1 MTSGPI
7 YPPDAD
13 EPIDFRALY
22 YVIYEKRYWVA
33 AVAIATVVA
42 ACIYLLVTPKV
53 YAAQT
58 VVQVEQKSHKILN
71 IQDIANEDLN
81 ATELLRTI
89 EQNLANEALRERVV
103 AALHLDG
110 GSLGLPPRSEPYK
123 LPEMTRALQRHLSVK
138 LVKGTRLI
146 AVRAE
151 SERPEFAQQLS
162 LTVVNEYRKMNRE
175 QRLNLVTDTNSVL
188 FAEANR
194 LKEKLQKS
202 EQALQDYKER
212 TQAVSLQDTQN
223 IIVEKLK
230 ELNAKLTAAKTERMK
245 LEADVSQAHR
255 LSNSAPEDLLKLS
268 SVAEAKAV
276 VEQKRIVAEQ
286 EGVVANFSKRYGPM
300 HPKLIQA
307 KSQLDAQKASLND
320 LIKQTA
326 ASINSA
332 YEAAKDTE
340 AKYEQALHEQE
351 QKALELNKLAIP
363 YAVLQREVES
373 DRALYDAVLA
383 RMKETDV
390 TKSIE
395 QDDIMV
401 KSPADV
407 PDRPV
412 RPRRL
417 LILAGST
424 VLGVLLGI
432 GVVLLLRAWDT
443 SIRTVAEADQV
454 LKIPALAVIPAA
466 APATVSDMPLIMLR
480 EPAGYTAEAVRTL
493 RTALSLH
500 GDEQR
505 TIMFTSARPGEGK
518 TFCAI
523 NYGAA
528 CAQQGLRTLLIDAD
542 LRLRS
547 VARVLLSDDSR
558 EGVADILRDQMD
570 WRACVQTT
578 RVAGLSVIS
587 AGRRVPNPLELL
599 AGGWF
604 HFLLQEARQQFDRVI
619 IDSAPVNAV
628 SDPLLLAKE
637 AEAVCLVVR
646 YGRTSRHAAARALE
660 KLRDAAANVR
670 GYVLNG
676 VPADARLAAYYDYS
690 AGEYGKGV
698 YGAEEIAAITEAP
711 NPAKA
716 GAH

>member
-1 MTSGPI
+1 MTPGPTH
-7 YPPDAD
+7 PPDAD

-22 YVIYEKRYWVA
+22 YAIYEERYWVA
-33 AVAIATVVA
+33 AVAVVTVVA
-42 ACIYLLVTPKV
+42 ACVYLLVTPKV

-58 VVQVEQKSHKILN
+58 IVQVEQRSHKILN

-81 ATELLRTI
+81 ATELLKTI
-89 EQNLANEALRERVV
+89 EQNLANEALLERVV

-110 GSLGLPPRSEPYK
+110 GSLGLPPRAEPYK
-123 LPEMTRALQRHLSVK
+123 LPEITRALQRHLSVK

-188 FAEANR
+188 SAEANK

-212 TQAVSLQDTQN
+212 TQAVSLQETQN

-230 ELNAKLTAAKTERMK
+230 ELNAKLTAAKAERMK
-245 LEADVSQAHR
+245 LEADASQAQK
-255 LSNSAPEDLLKLS
+255 LGDSAPEDLLKLS

-286 EGVVANFSKRYGPM
+286 EGVLANFGKRYGPL

-307 KSQLDAQKASLND
+307 KSQLDAQKASLTD
-320 LIKQTA
+320 LIKRTA

-332 YEAAKDTE
+332 YEAARDTE
-340 AKYEQALHEQE
+340 AKYEKALHEQE

-395 QDDIMV
+395 QDDIIV
-401 KSPADV
+401 KSPAGV

-412 RPRRL
+412 RPRKRV
-417 LILAGST
+417 ILAGSM
-424 VLGVLLGI
+424 VLGLLLGV
-432 GVVLLLRAWDT
+432 GLVLLLRAWDT

-454 LKIPALAVIPAA
+454 LKVPALAVIPAA
-466 APATVSDMPLIMLR
+466 QSETPLIMLS
-480 EPAGYTAEAVRTL
+480 EPAGSTAEGVRTL

-500 GDEQR
+500 GNEQH
-505 TIMFTSARPGEGK
+505 TIMFTSALPGEGK

-547 VARVLLSDDSR
+547 VARVLLSDDSH
-558 EGVADILRDQMD
+558 EGVADILRDQTD
-570 WRACVQTT
+570 GSACVQNT

-587 AGRRVPNPLELL
+587 AGHRVPNPLELL
-599 AGGWF
+599 ASGCF
-604 HFLLQEARQQFDRVI
+604 HIFVRAVRQQFDRVI

-628 SDPLLLAKE
+628 SDSLLLAKE

-646 YGRTSRHAAARALE
+646 YGHTSRHAAARAVE
-660 KLRDAAANVR
+660 KLRDAEANLR

-676 VPADARLAAYYDYS
+676 VPADARLAAYYNYS

-698 YGAEEIAAITEAP
+698 YGAEEIVAITEAP
-711 NPAKA
+711 NHAKA

>member
-1 MTSGPI
+1 MAPGTTHPSE
-7 YPPDAD
+7 AD

-22 YVIYEKRYWVA
+22 YAIYEKRYWVA

-42 ACIYLLVTPKV
+42 ACVYLLATPKV

-58 VVQVEQKSHKILN
+58 IVQVEQTPHKILN

-89 EQNLANEALRERVV
+89 EQNLANEALLGRVV
-103 AALHLDG
+103 ETLHLDG
-110 GSLGLPPRSEPYK
+110 GALGLPPRSEPYK
-123 LPEMTRALQRHLSVK
+123 LPEITRALRDHLSVK

-151 SERPEFAQQLS
+151 SQRPEFAQQLS
-162 LTVVNEYRKMNRE
+162 LTIVNEYRKMNRE

-188 FAEANR
+188 SAEANK

-212 TQAVSLQDTQN
+212 TQAVSLQETQN

-230 ELNAKLTAAKTERMK
+230 ELSAKLTAAKTQRMK
-245 LEADVSQAHR
+245 LEADVSQAQK
-255 LSNSAPEDLLKLS
+255 LGDSAPEDLLKLS

-276 VEQKRIVAEQ
+276 VDQKRIVADQ
-286 EGVVANFSKRYGPM
+286 EGLVANLSKRYGPL

-320 LIKQTA
+320 LIKRTA
-326 ASINSA
+326 ASINST

-390 TKSIE
+390 TKSIQ
-395 QDDIMV
+395 QDDIIV
-401 KSPADV
+401 KSPAVV

-412 RPRRL
+412 RPRKLR
-417 LILAGST
+417 ILAGSM
-424 VLGVLLGI
+424 VLGVLLGA
-432 GVVLLLRAWDT
+432 GLVLLLRAWDT

-454 LKIPALAVIPAA
+454 LKVPVLAVIPAA
-466 APATVSDMPLIMLR
+466 APAAVSDTPLIMLT
-480 EPAGYTAEAVRTL
+480 EPSGYTAESVRTL

-500 GDEQR
+500 GDAQR
-505 TIMFTSARPGEGK
+505 TIMFTSALAGEGK

-528 CAQQGLRTLLIDAD
+528 CAQQGLQTLLIDAD

-547 VARVLLSDDSR
+547 VARVLLADDGG
-558 EGVADILRDQMD
+558 EGVADILRDEVD
-570 WRACVQTT
+570 WDACVQTT
-578 RVAGLSVIS
+578 RVVGLSVIS
-587 AGRRVPNPLELL
+587 AGRRAPNPLELL
-599 AGGWF
+599 ASGRF
-604 HFLLQEARQQFDRVI
+604 HLLLRTVRQQFNRVI

-628 SDPLLLAKE
+628 SDSLLLAKE
-637 AEAVCLVVR
+637 VEEVCLVVR
-646 YGRTSRHAAARALE
+646 YGRTPRHAAARAE
-660 KLRDAAANVR
+660 QKLRDAGANIR
-670 GYVLNG
+670 GYVLNA
-676 VPADARLAAYYDYS
+676 VPGDARLAAYYDYS

-698 YGAEEIAAITEAP
+698 YGADEIVAITEAP
-711 NPAKA
+711 NHAKA
-716 GAH
+716 GAN

>member
-1 MTSGPI
+1 MTANVTHPI
-7 YPPDAD
+7 EAD

-22 YVIYEKRYWVA
+22 YAIYEKRYWVA
-33 AVAIATVVA
+33 AVAVATVLA
-42 ACIYLLVTPKV
+42 ACAYLLVTPKV

-58 VVQVEQKSHKILN
+58 IVQVEQAPHKILN

-89 EQNLANEALRERVV
+89 EQNLANEALLERVV
-103 AALHLDG
+103 TALHLDG
-110 GSLGLPPRSEPYK
+110 GTLGLPPRSEPYK
-123 LPEMTRALQRHLSVK
+123 LPEITRALQRHLSVK

-151 SERPEFAQQLS
+151 SEHPEVAQQLS

-175 QRLNLVTDTNSVL
+175 QRLNLVTDTNNVL
-188 FAEANR
+188 SGEATK

-212 TQAVSLQDTQN
+212 TQAVSLQETQN

-245 LEADVSQAHR
+245 LEADVSQAQK
-255 LSNSAPEDLLKLS
+255 LGDSAPEDLLKLS

-286 EGVVANFSKRYGPM
+286 EGVVANLGKRYGPL

-320 LIKQTA
+320 LIKRTA

-340 AKYEQALHEQE
+340 AKYEQALHDQE

-390 TKSIE
+390 TKSIQ
-395 QDDIMV
+395 QDDIIV
-401 KSPADV
+401 KSPAGL

-412 RPRRL
+412 RPRKL
-417 LILAGST
+417 LILGGS
-424 VLGVLLGI
+424 VVVGLLLGA
-432 GVVLLLRAWDT
+432 GLVLLLRAWDPT
-443 SIRTVAEADQV
+443 IRTVAEADEV
-454 LKIPALAVIPAA
+454 LKTPALAVIPTA
-466 APATVSDMPLIMLR
+466 APAALADTPLIMLS
-480 EPAGYTAEAVRTL
+480 EPAGYTAESVRTL
-493 RTALSLH
+493 RTALSLR

-505 TIMFTSARPGEGK
+505 TIMFTSALPGEGK

-523 NYGAA
+523 NYAAA
-528 CAQQGLRTLLIDAD
+528 CAQQGLPTLLIDAD

-547 VARVLLSDDSR
+547 VARALLCDDSR
-558 EGVADILRDQMD
+558 EGVADILRDEAD
-570 WRACVQTT
+570 WQSCVQTT
-578 RVAGLSVIS
+578 QIAGLSVIS
-587 AGRRVPNPLELL
+587 AGHRVPNPLELL
-599 AGGWF
+599 ASGWF
-604 HFLLQEARQQFDRVI
+604 HIFLRTVRMQFNRVI

-628 SDPLLLAKE
+628 SDSLLLAKE
-637 AEAVCLVVR
+637 SEAVCLIVR
-646 YGRTSRHAAARALE
+646 YGRTSPHAALRAVE
-660 KLRDAAANVR
+660 KLRDAGASLR

-690 AGEYGKGV
+690 AGAYGKGV
-698 YGAEEIAAITEAP
+698 YGAEEVIAITEAP
-711 NPAKA
+711 DHANA
-716 GAH
+716 GAQ

>member
-1 MTSGPI
+1 MTPGPTH
-7 YPPDAD
+7 PPDAD

-22 YVIYEKRYWVA
+22 YAIYEERYWVA
-33 AVAIATVVA
+33 AVAVVTVVA
-42 ACIYLLVTPKV
+42 ACVYLLVTPKV

-58 VVQVEQKSHKILN
+58 IVQVEQRSHKILN

-81 ATELLRTI
+81 ATELLKTI
-89 EQNLANEALRERVV
+89 EQNLANEALLERVV

-110 GSLGLPPRSEPYK
+110 GSLGLRPRSEPYK
-123 LPEMTRALQRHLSVK
+123 LPEITRALQRHLSVK

-188 FAEANR
+188 SAEANK

-212 TQAVSLQDTQN
+212 TQAVSLQETQN

-230 ELNAKLTAAKTERMK
+230 ELNAKLTAAKAERMK
-245 LEADVSQAHR
+245 LEADASQAQK
-255 LSNSAPEDLLKLS
+255 LGDSAPEDLLKLS

-286 EGVVANFSKRYGPM
+286 EGVLANFGKRYGPL

-307 KSQLDAQKASLND
+307 KSQLDAQKASLTE
-320 LIKQTA
+320 LIKRTA

-332 YEAAKDTE
+332 YEAARDTE
-340 AKYEQALHEQE
+340 AKYEKALHEQE

-395 QDDIMV
+395 QDDIIV
-401 KSPADV
+401 KSPAGV

-412 RPRRL
+412 RPRKRV
-417 LILAGST
+417 ILAGSM
-424 VLGVLLGI
+424 VLGLLLGV
-432 GVVLLLRAWDT
+432 GLVLLLRAWDT

-454 LKIPALAVIPAA
+454 LKVPALAVIPAA
-466 APATVSDMPLIMLR
+466 QSETPLIMLS
-480 EPAGYTAEAVRTL
+480 EPAGSTAEGVRTL

-500 GDEQR
+500 GNEQH
-505 TIMFTSARPGEGK
+505 TIMFTSALPGEGK

-523 NYGAA
+523 NYSAA
-528 CAQQGLRTLLIDAD
+528 CAQQGLRTLLVDAD

-547 VARVLLSDDSR
+547 VARVLLSDDSH
-558 EGVADILRDQMD
+558 EGVADILRDQTD
-570 WRACVQTT
+570 WNACVQNT

-587 AGRRVPNPLELL
+587 AGHRVPNPLELL
-599 AGGWF
+599 ASGCF
-604 HFLLQEARQQFDRVI
+604 HIFVRAVRQQFDRVI

-628 SDPLLLAKE
+628 SDSLLLAKE

-646 YGRTSRHAAARALE
+646 YGHTSRHAAARAVE
-660 KLRDAAANVR
+660 KLRDAEANLR

-676 VPADARLAAYYDYS
+676 VPADARLAAYYNYS

-698 YGAEEIAAITEAP
+698 YGAEEIVAITEAP
-711 NPAKA
+711 NHAKA

>member
-1 MTSGPI
+1 MAPGATH
-7 YPPDAD
+7 PPEAD

-22 YVIYEKRYWVA
+22 YAIYEKRYWVA
-33 AVAIATVVA
+33 AVAIATIVA
-42 ACIYLLVTPKV
+42 ACLYLLVTPKV

-58 VVQVEQKSHKILN
+58 TVQVEQRSHKILN

-89 EQNLANEALRERVV
+89 EQNLANEALLERVV

-110 GSLGLPPRSEPYK
+110 GSLGLPPRAEPYK
-123 LPEMTRALQRHLSVK
+123 LPEITRALQRHLSVE

-162 LTVVNEYRKMNRE
+162 LTMVNEYRKMNRE

-188 FAEANR
+188 SAEANK

-212 TQAVSLQDTQN
+212 TQAVSLQETQN

-230 ELNAKLTAAKTERMK
+230 ELSAKLTAAKTDRMK
-245 LEADVSQAHR
+245 LEADVSQAQK
-255 LSNSAPEDLLKLS
+255 LGDSAPEDLLKLS

-286 EGVVANFSKRYGPM
+286 EGVVANFGKRYGPL

-320 LIKQTA
+320 LIKRTA

-332 YEAAKDTE
+332 YEAARDTE
-340 AKYEQALHEQE
+340 AKYEKALHEQE

-395 QDDIMV
+395 QDDIIV
-401 KSPADV
+401 KSPAGV

-412 RPRRL
+412 RPRKLR
-417 LILAGST
+417 ILAGSM
-424 VLGVLLGI
+424 VLGVLLGV
-432 GVVLLLRAWDT
+432 GLVLLLRAWDT

-454 LKIPALAVIPAA
+454 LKVPVLAVIPAA
-466 APATVSDMPLIMLR
+466 APAALSETPLIMLS
-480 EPAGYTAEAVRTL
+480 EPAGSTAEGVRTL

-500 GDEQR
+500 GHEQH
-505 TIMFTSARPGEGK
+505 TIMFTSALPGEGK

-528 CAQQGLRTLLIDAD
+528 CAQQGLRTLLVDAD

-547 VARVLLSDDSR
+547 VARILLSDESD
-558 EGVADILRDQMD
+558 EGVADILRDQTD
-570 WRACVQTT
+570 WNACVQNT
-578 RVAGLSVIS
+578 RLAGLSVIS
-587 AGRRVPNPLELL
+587 AGHRVPNPLELL
-599 AGGWF
+599 ASGWF
-604 HFLLQEARQQFDRVI
+604 HKFVRAVRQQFDRVI

-628 SDPLLLAKE
+628 SDSLLVAKE
-637 AEAVCLVVR
+637 VEAVCLVVR
-646 YGRTSRHAAARALE
+646 YGHTSRNAAARAVE
-660 KLRDAAANVR
+660 KLRDAEANLG

-676 VPADARLAAYYDYS
+676 VPADARLAAYYGYS
-690 AGEYGKGV
+690 AGGYGKGV
-698 YGAEEIAAITEAP
+698 YGAEEIVSITEAP
-711 NPAKA
+711 NQAKA